1 MSSNQNVIPHGES
14 LNFET
19 QAIHVGQEPEKW

>member
-1 MSSNQNVIPHGES
+1 MSSEKNKDSHTYK
-14 LNFET
+14 NFET